1 MRACTSSKMSEEK
14 SSPSCNKEELSK
26 IKYKNVKFN
35 YNVYKTNILLSYY
48 SPNKAHRIHFW
59 QTRQI
64 LYGYQQSSV
73 VFKFCKPLLA
83 TLSIRRKKT
92 ESNNCRNELQQKQ
105 SYSETNNARRSMP
118 QGSEL
123 GSVLFLLTN
132 KKCMQTTQFLLYH

>member
-48 SPNKAHRIHFW
+48 SPSKAHRIHFW

-64 LYGYQQSSV
+64 LYSYQQSSV

-83 TLSIRRKKT
+83 TLIIRGKKT

-105 SYSETNNARRSMP
+105 RTLKPTMQGEVCHKDLSLDQYYCSSSLTKNVCRQHSSY
-118 QGSEL
+118 
-123 GSVLFLLTN
+123 
-132 KKCMQTTQFLLYH
+132 